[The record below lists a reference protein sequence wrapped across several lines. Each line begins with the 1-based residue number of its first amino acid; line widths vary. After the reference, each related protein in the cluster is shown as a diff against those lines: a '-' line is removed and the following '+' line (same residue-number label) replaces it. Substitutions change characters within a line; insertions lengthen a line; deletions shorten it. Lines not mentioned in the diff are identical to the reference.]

1 MMKSVSQIE
10 NILISN
16 KSFLFQKYHLKEIGI
31 FGSYLRNEQ
40 KKESDLDVLVDY
52 DYEQTPGLFS
62 FVRLEEELSKLIGVQ
77 VDLVMKSALKPY
89 IGKRILEEVHYL

>member
-1 MMKSVSQIE
+1 MKTISQIE
-10 NILISN
+10 DILRAHKYS
-16 KSFLFQKYHLKEIGI
+16 LFQKYHLRELGI

-40 KKESDLDVLVDY
+40 KNESDLDLLVE
-52 DYEQTPGLFS
+52 YEKTPGLFS
-62 FVRLEEELSKLIGVQ
+62 FVRLEEELSKLLDVK

>member
-1 MMKSVSQIE
+1 MKTISQIE
-10 NILISN
+10 NVLKAN
-16 KSFLFQKYHLKEIGI
+16 KFSLFQKYHLKEIGI

-40 KKESDLDVLVDY
+40 KNESDLDVLVDY

-77 VDLVMKSALKPY
+77 VDLVMKSALRPY

>member
-1 MMKSVSQIE
+1 MKTISQIE
-10 NILISN
+10 NILKSN
-16 KSFLFQKYHLKEIGI
+16 KAFLFQKYHLKELGV

-40 KKESDLDVLVDY
+40 KNESDLDVLVE
-52 DYEQTPGLFS
+52 YEQTPGLFS
-62 FVRLEEELSKLIGVQ
+62 FVRLEEELSKLLGVK